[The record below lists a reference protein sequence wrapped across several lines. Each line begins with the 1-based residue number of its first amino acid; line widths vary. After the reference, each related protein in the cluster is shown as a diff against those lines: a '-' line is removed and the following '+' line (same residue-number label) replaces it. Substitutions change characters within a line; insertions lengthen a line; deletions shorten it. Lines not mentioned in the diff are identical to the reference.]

1 MISDYNPRQSNVPGG
16 GFFIMFWNSCAGYFF
31 STVYG
36 MNPKIGASTE
46 VVIVALVGSNVAFS
60 FPILVTASLFI
71 ENIPSNVA
79 ADFGDNV
86 EPVIVAFSI
95 SSEL

>member
-1 MISDYNPRQSNVPGG
+1 MQSNEPGG
-16 GFFIMFWNSCAGYFF
+16 GFFILFWYSCAGYFW

-36 MNPKIGASTE
+36 MNPKIGASIE

-71 ENIPSNVA
+71 ANIPSNMA

-86 EPVIVAFSI
+86 DPPIVAFSI
-95 SSEL
+95 SSVL